1 MLKLILWS
9 LFTIC
14 LFSWLEEIAGHIR
27 SIDKKL
33 TTPVHAPINN

>member
-33 TTPVHAPINN
+33 TAPANLQINN

>member
-33 TTPVHAPINN
+33 TTPIHLKINN